1 MAKFELMTDL
11 HTDELAPSL
20 ERFQAALE
28 RLEQAPTFAKKNHR
42 SRLLDTADRLLRKP
56 GGAEAVYHYAQRFDA
71 AGVFAGSDWD
81 FPSRL
86 QPGLVPR
93 TLAEADRTTVALE
106 CLSQLRILAISERK
120 VSRSGF
126 SAEQASH
133 FLKELLALTL
143 EYVFDHQ
150 TEAARVHAAAFQLP
164 RQVLRFVAEII
175 GYDNLLE
182 QLVEEIWRLLRQ
194 RPIRIEPVKLMITKL
209 AVYCYDP
216 QHESITIPVGAE
228 RLISSLFSPSPNS
241 LGDPGTAVYA
251 ERLTTLDSQAL
262 GEEAGA
268 CARSMHDTGLVSP
281 YHAVLIRYLV
291 KEHPE
296 LLVSAL
302 GLSST
307 GTDALLTYRELV
319 HAMIDKAV
327 HPETSQSILG
337 LSGMLERAVLHF
349 PGVASSL
356 WRQINLPLTL
366 NTRNRLIASCG
377 SEQPPDVSLLA
388 GLLSM
393 LGQPL
398 GVGQGDNPTCQSAR
412 ALSWWA
418 YSDPDYL
425 LQLLAWAGRDDGI
438 LMTFR
443 GQRLSSAFLPAGAAG
458 AVGNDLDPVSM
469 VLVPHLDRVY
479 AEMCRLSHKAGED
492 PHLHVNPEFHGWQ
505 VGCGFAI
512 AVDVAHG
519 KLHEYEKF
527 VRLFYACYHPG
538 FNGGNPVIHPQPVG
552 LAVTDSL
559 ARFVGWHAITLL
571 RVTIDQTGQ
580 TRVYFFNPNNDSG
593 QDLGNGVV
601 VSTNGSG
608 EVYGESSL
616 PIAEFVSRLYLF
628 HYDPLEVGDQTRI
641 PAEDVQYVMQL
652 GKASWAA
659 QKIPALDDL
668 MPPAPAQ
675 LPPAAHK

>member
-1 MAKFELMTDL
+1 MTNI
-11 HTDELAPSL
+11 HTEELAPSL
-20 ERFQAALE
+20 ERFEAALE
-28 RLEQAPTFAKKNHR
+28 RLEQAPPFAKSNHR
-42 SRLLDTADRLLRKP
+42 SRLLDTAERLLRKP
-56 GGAEAVYHYAQRFDA
+56 GGAEAAYQYAERFDA
-71 AGVFAGSDWD
+71 AGVFEGSDWN
-81 FPSRL
+81 FPARL
-86 QPGLVPR
+86 QAGLVPR
-93 TLAEADRTTVALE
+93 TLAEGERWIVTLE

-120 VSRSGF
+120 LTRIGF
-126 SAEQASH
+126 SAEQAGH

-150 TEAARVHAAAFQLP
+150 TEAARVSAAATQLP
-164 RQVLRFVAEII
+164 RNVVRFVADVI
-175 GYDNLLE
+175 GYDTLLE

-194 RPIRIEPVKLMITKL
+194 RPIRIEPIKMMITKL
-209 AVYCYDP
+209 AIYCYGD
-216 QHESITIPVGAE
+216 QRENIIIPAGAE
-228 RLISSLFSPSPNS
+228 RLISSLFSPSPAS
-241 LGDPGTAVYA
+241 VGDPGTSFYA

-268 CARSMHDTGLVSP
+268 CARSMHDTGLVSA

-291 KEHPE
+291 KENPE
-296 LLVSAL
+296 LLISAL

-307 GTDALLTYRELV
+307 GTDSLLTYRDLV
-319 HAMIDKAV
+319 HALIEKAV
-327 HPETSQSILG
+327 YPETNQSVLG
-337 LSGMLERAVLHF
+337 LSSMLERAVLHF

-356 WRQINLPLTL
+356 WRQINLPLTPA
-366 NTRNRLIASCG
+366 TQTRLIASCG
-377 SEQPPDVSLLA
+377 SEQPPDVYLLA

-418 YSDPDYL
+418 CSDPDYL

-443 GQRLSSAFLPAGAAG
+443 GQQISSAFLPAGASG
-458 AVGNDLDPVSM
+458 QVGSDLDPVSM

-479 AEMCRLSHKAGED
+479 AEMCRLAHKAGED

-505 VGCGFAI
+505 VGGGFAI
-512 AVDVAHG
+512 AVDVLDG
-519 KLHEYEKF
+519 NLHEYEEF
-527 VRLFYACYHPG
+527 VRMFYACYHPNY
-538 FNGGNPVIHPQPVG
+538 NGGNPVIHPQPVG
-552 LAVTDSL
+552 LAVTDSM

-571 RVTIDQTGQ
+571 RVTIDQTGE

-601 VSTNGSG
+601 VSTNGFG

-616 PIAEFVSRLYLF
+616 PIAEFTSRLYLF

-641 PAEDVQYVMQL
+641 PTRDVELIVQL
-652 GKASWAA
+652 GKESWAA
-659 QKIPALDDL
+659 KKIPALDDL
-668 MPPAPAQ
+668 VAPTLPSVPP
-675 LPPAAHK
+675 HRYK

>member
-1 MAKFELMTDL
+1 MTNINTNELTP
-11 HTDELAPSL
+11 AL
-20 ERFQAALE
+20 ERFSAALE
-28 RLEQAPTFAKKNHR
+28 RLEQAPLFAKKNHR
-42 SRLLDTADRLLRKP
+42 SRLLDTAERLLRKP
-56 GGAEAVYHYAQRFDA
+56 GGVEAVYQSAERFDA
-71 AGVFAGSDWD
+71 AGLFEGSDWA

-93 TLAEADRTTVALE
+93 TLAEADRWTVTLE

-120 VSRSGF
+120 VSRPGF
-126 SAEQASH
+126 SSEQASH

-143 EYVFDHQ
+143 EYVFDHHQ
-150 TEAARVHAAAFQLP
+150 TEAARVNAAAFQLP
-164 RQVLRFVAEII
+164 RNVLRFVAENI

-216 QHESITIPVGAE
+216 QHENIMIPAGAE

-268 CARSMHDTGLVSP
+268 CARSMYDTGLVSP
-281 YHAVLIRYLV
+281 YHAVLVRYLV
-291 KEHPE
+291 KENPE
-296 LLVSAL
+296 LLVTAL

-307 GTDALLTYRELV
+307 GVDGLLTYRELV
-319 HAMIDKAV
+319 HAIIDKAV

-356 WRQINLPLTL
+356 WRQLTLPLTL
-366 NTRNRLIASCG
+366 ETQNRLIASCG
-377 SEQPPDVSLLA
+377 SEQPPDVYLLA

-425 LQLLAWAGRDDGI
+425 LQLLAWAGRDDGV

-443 GQRLSSAFLPAGAAG
+443 GQRISSAFLPAGGAG
-458 AVGNDLDPVSM
+458 VVGSDLDPVSM

-479 AEMCRLSHKAGED
+479 AEMCRLAHKAGED

-505 VGCGFAI
+505 VGGGFAI

-519 KLHEYEKF
+519 KLHEYETF
-527 VRLFYACYHPG
+527 IRLFYACYHPVY
-538 FNGGNPVIHPQPVG
+538 NGGNPVIHPQPVG
-552 LAVTDSL
+552 LAMTDSL

-571 RVTIDQTGQ
+571 RVAIDQTGV

-601 VSTNGSG
+601 VSTNGAG

-616 PIAEFVSRLYLF
+616 PIAEFASRLYLF

-641 PAEDVQYVMQL
+641 PAEQVQAVMQL
-652 GKASWAA
+652 GKESWAA

-668 MPPAPAQ
+668 IATPPAQ
-675 LPPAAHK
+675 LPSTYPK